1 MFGKRAAPQGASFN
15 EPKPQRVSKARDQAT
30 PFLRAFQQQADAY
43 VERARRHL
51 ASGDPAGA
59 SYWAGHARRAVTN
72 RDRIEE
78 ALQ

>member
-1 MFGKRAAPQGASFN
+1 MFGRRAAPQGASFN
-15 EPKPQRVSKARDQAT
+15 EPKPQRASKARDYAT
-30 PFLRAFQQQADAY
+30 PFLRTFQQQADTY
-43 VERARRHL
+43 VERARQRL

-59 SYWAGHARRAVTN
+59 SFWAGEARRAVTN